1 LFNSYVVVVVFA
13 LLAAFK
19 QLGSL
24 YR

>member
-1 LFNSYVVVVVFA
+1 VLFNSYVVVV
-13 LLAAFK
+13 AFK